1 MTLQDKESPRFID
14 SEATEFTILMPC
26 LNESETLE
34 TCIRQAVQFL
44 QREDI
49 RGEVLVA
56 DNGSTDGSQEI
67 ARRCGARVLDVKERG
82 YGSALHHGVLSAR
95 GRFVIMGDAD
105 DSYDFSELGL
115 FVSRLREGFDL
126 VMGNRFMGGI
136 LPGAMPWKN
145 RWIGNPVLSGIGRLL
160 FRCNVG
166 DFHCGLRGF
175 RRDALRE
182 LNLRTTGMEFA
193 SEMVIR
199 ATLANLRIV
208 EVPTTLRPDGRSRAP
223 HLRPWRDGWRHLRFM
238 LLYSPRWLFFYP
250 GLVIMVASF
259 IGSLALTA
267 GPVQVGRVV
276 FDVHTLLFAA
286 IGILVGF
293 QLVFFALFSSVF
305 VRSEGLLPPDK
316 KIERISQLFSFELG
330 LLLGGVLVVGGA
342 AGSISAFSNWQALGF
357 RELNVRET
365 FRVVIPS
372 VLSIAIG
379 IQVIFSGFLLSV
391 LGLRVRTR
399 DMPGEISNLSSED
412 A

>member
-1 MTLQDKESPRFID
+1 
-14 SEATEFTILMPC
+14 
-26 LNESETLE
+26 
-34 TCIRQAVQFL
+34 
-44 QREDI
+44 
-49 RGEVLVA
+49 
-56 DNGSTDGSQEI
+56 
-67 ARRCGARVLDVKERG
+67 
-82 YGSALHHGVLSAR
+82 
-95 GRFVIMGDAD
+95 
-105 DSYDFSELGL
+105 
-115 FVSRLREGFDL
+115 
-126 VMGNRFMGGI
+126 
-136 LPGAMPWKN
+136 
-145 RWIGNPVLSGIGRLL
+145 
-160 FRCNVG
+160 
-166 DFHCGLRGF
+166 
-175 RRDALRE
+175 
-182 LNLRTTGMEFA
+182 
-193 SEMVIR
+193 
-199 ATLANLRIV
+199 
-208 EVPTTLRPDGRSRAP
+208 
-223 HLRPWRDGWRHLRFM
+223 
-238 LLYSPRWLFFYP
+238 
-250 GLVIMVASF
+250 MVASF